1 MDGISP
7 LDGRPPPPVGW
18 VGQPS
23 PPQSATD
30 RPPPP
35 TQGRWGLGD
44 AVVGFVVG
52 IISSFIAVA
61 IWVAVS
67 GSSVTSTS
75 TTSVGVSVAGLVGL
89 WVGLAGAPVLAS
101 RLKGAGHLAVDF
113 GFRLRLWPDVPL
125 GIGVG
130 LGSQLILLPV
140 LYIPLR
146 VLVPHLDQ
154 QLGQPAQHLTGGA
167 NTGGLVLLGI
177 FVVIGAPMV
186 EELFFRGLL
195 LRSLEKTKGL
205 ASLGRRAT
213 PTVAVLISAV
223 AFGVAHFEL
232 LQLLGL
238 VAFGVILGVLA
249 ERWRRL
255 GPGIFAHASFNAVTV
270 IVLALAR

>member
-1 MDGISP
+1 MDGFSQ
-7 LDGRPPPPVGW
+7 LDGRPPPPIGW

-23 PPQSATD
+23 PPEGATD

-35 TQGRWGLGD
+35 VQGRWGLGD
-44 AVVGFVVG
+44 AIVGFVVG
-52 IISSFIAVA
+52 VIASSIAVA
-61 IWVAVS
+61 IWVAATGDS
-67 GSSVTSTS
+67 ATSTS
-75 TTSVGVSVAGLVGL
+75 TTSVGVSVASLVGL
-89 WVGLAGAPVLAS
+89 WVGLAGAPLLAS
-101 RLKGAGHLAVDF
+101 RLKGARRLSVDF

-125 GIGVG
+125 GIAVG

-140 LYIPLR
+140 LYIPVR

-167 NTGGLVLLGI
+167 DVAGLVVLGI
-177 FVVIGAPMV
+177 FVVIGAPLV

-213 PTVAVLISAV
+213 PTLAVLISAV
-223 AFGVAHFEL
+223 AFGLAHLEV

-238 VAFGVILGVLA
+238 TAFGIVLGVLA

-255 GPGIFAHASFNAVTV
+255 GPGMVAHATFNAITV

>member
-1 MDGISP
+1 MDGFSQ
-7 LDGRPPPPVGW
+7 LDGRPPPPIGW

-23 PPQSATD
+23 PPEGATD

-35 TQGRWGLGD
+35 VQGRWGLGD
-44 AVVGFVVG
+44 AIVGFVVG
-52 IISSFIAVA
+52 VIASSIAVA
-61 IWVAVS
+61 IWVAAT
-67 GSSVTSTS
+67 GSSATSTS
-75 TTSVGVSVAGLVGL
+75 TTSVGVSVASLVGL
-89 WVGLAGAPVLAS
+89 WVGLAGAPLLAS
-101 RLKGAGHLAVDF
+101 RLKGTRHLSVDF

-125 GIGVG
+125 GIAVG

-140 LYIPLR
+140 LYIPVR

-167 NTGGLVLLGI
+167 DVAGLVVLGI
-177 FVVIGAPMV
+177 FVVIGAPLV

-213 PTVAVLISAV
+213 PTLAVLISAV
-223 AFGVAHFEL
+223 AFGLAHLEV

-238 VAFGVILGVLA
+238 TAFGIVLGVLA

-255 GPGIFAHASFNAVTV
+255 GPGIVAHATFNAITV